1 MSPQNVSIFMSYRT
15 SYFLNTA
22 CHHFATTNTDFAPMG
37 SKYTFDFRLRRQFE
51 KNYRVN
57 IGSEALFEK

>member
-1 MSPQNVSIFMSYRT
+1 MSYRT

-37 SKYTFDFRLRRQFE
+37 SEYTFDFRLRRQFE
-51 KNYRVN
+51 ENYRVN
-57 IGSEALFEK
+57 IGSKALFEK